1 MLYMKLYECMYQVA
15 HIHNVTLHKLHVYMA
30 FRKVTDVFRH
40 SSIMACDEMDCA
52 ATFPEVVGPHRNL
65 KVIPG
70 RYKKVAKVIM
80 PKPAHVPVVIIPPK
94 KMPVQP
100 KKPVHPKS
108 APPKH
113 LLNQVVKLEVPYD
126 DDQVVP
132 VKDEEVYDEPDAQPV
147 SKASPKKKGED

>member
-1 MLYMKLYECMYQVA
+1 MYQVA

-40 SSIMACDEMDCA
+40 SFIMACDEMDCT

-108 APPKH
+108 APPQH
-113 LLNQVVKLEVPYD
+113 LLNQVVKLE
-126 DDQVVP
+126 

-147 SKASPKKKGED
+147 SKASPKKKAKTDVMDTSCDISLI